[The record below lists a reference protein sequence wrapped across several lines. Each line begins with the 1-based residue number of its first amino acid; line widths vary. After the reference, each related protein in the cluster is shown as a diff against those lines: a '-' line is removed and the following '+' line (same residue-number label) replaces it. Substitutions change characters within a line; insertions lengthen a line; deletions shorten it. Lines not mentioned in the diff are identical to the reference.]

1 MRQPRI
7 GIPLGLDDR
16 GRWRPGRDYLYID
29 RRYADAIALAGGLPI
44 HLPIQ
49 DDPESLVEE
58 IDGLLLPGG
67 DDLPPDPT
75 RGEKE
80 SAAAEL
86 DWVPREQLDFDR
98 ALLQA
103 SLRAALPIFGIC
115 YGMQLLARAGG
126 GNLVIHLP
134 TENPEV
140 TNHKLDSDDERH
152 DIAIEADTRL
162 ARTLGATMGSVNSFH
177 HQAVAEVG
185 TRHRIVARSPDGVV
199 EAIEAASAKGPFELG
214 VQWHPEKLDTPES
227 RALFADFVSS
237 CRNRAAGDQDG

>member
-1 MRQPRI
+1 MRRPRI

-16 GRWRPGRDYLYID
+16 GRWRPGREYLYID
-29 RRYADAIALAGGLPI
+29 RRYADAIAQAGGLPL

-49 DDPESLVEE
+49 DDPESLVMQ
-58 IDGLLLPGG
+58 IDGLLVPGG

-75 RGEKE
+75 RGEKQ
-80 SAAAEL
+80 ADATEL
-86 DWVPREQLDFDR
+86 DWVPREQHEFDR

-103 SLRAALPIFGIC
+103 SLGARLPVFGIC

-126 GNLVIHLP
+126 GKLIIHLP
-134 TENPEV
+134 SERPEAAV
-140 TNHKLDSDDERH
+140 HKLPSNTERH
-152 DIAIEADTRL
+152 PIVVEADTRL
-162 ARTLGATMGSVNSFH
+162 ARTLGATAGSVNSLH

-185 TRHRIVARSPDGVV
+185 ARHRIVARSPDGIV
-199 EAIEAASAKGPFELG
+199 EAIEASSAKAPFELG

-237 CRNRAAGDQDG
+237 CRARAASDQDG

>member
-1 MRQPRI
+1 MRRPRI

-16 GRWRPGRDYLYID
+16 GRWRPGREYLYID
-29 RRYADAIALAGGLPI
+29 RRYADAVALAGGLPV

-49 DDPESLVEE
+49 NDPGSLVEE
-58 IDGLLLPGG
+58 IDGLLVPGG

-80 SAAAEL
+80 ATASEL
-86 DWVPREQLDFDR
+86 DWVPREQLEFDG
-98 ALLQA
+98 AL
-103 SLRAALPIFGIC
+103 LRAALSAGLPVFGIC

-126 GNLVIHLP
+126 GKLIIHLP
-134 TENPEV
+134 SERPDAAV
-140 TNHKLDSDDERH
+140 HRLPGSSDRH
-152 DIAIEADTRL
+152 PIAVEPDTRL
-162 ARTLGATMGSVNSFH
+162 ARMLGATIGSVNSLH

-185 TRHRIVARSPDGVV
+185 ARHRIVARSPDDVV
-199 EAIEAASAKGPFELG
+199 EAIEAASAKSPFELG

-237 CRNRAAGDQDG
+237 CRDRAGNDQDR